1 MINQGMLDRMLNS
14 KRTPE
19 FPDPKPTVGRVA
31 AEKQLLA
38 HLGEAMKVINEGGVK
53 TREGMMEAIEAVIC
67 FLLDRGVS
75 GQQIWPFGQLRE
87 ELNSIFEGKRS
98 PILQPGTKSWDDIS
112 GKRYAG
118 PGKQQI
124 SVFAAACSEALY
136 QLGRTGSEDF
146 PKRTRTEA
154 DQVVAGRMANW
165 RSFDRGH
172 QTART
177 IKGWRDKLASTKKD
191 EFELL
196 VRKFIS
202 DEAGRRYLKQVL
214 VNGPPHVGG
223 FRR

>member
-1 MINQGMLDRMLNS
+1 MLDPQ
-14 KRTPE
+14 RTPK
-19 FPDPKPTVGRVA
+19 FPDPKPTIGRVA

-38 HLGEAMKVINEGGVK
+38 HLGEAMKLINEGGVK

-67 FLLDRGVS
+67 FLQDRGVS
-75 GQQIWPFGQLRE
+75 GQQIWPFGYLRK
-87 ELNSIFEGKRS
+87 ELDFIFEGKRS
-98 PILQPGTKSWDDIS
+98 PILQPGIESRDDIS

-136 QLGRTGSEDF
+136 QLGRSDSEDF

-154 DQVVAGRMANW
+154 DQFVARKMANW
-165 RSFDRGH
+165 RAFDRGE

-177 IKGWRDKLASTKKD
+177 IKGWRDKLARTKSG

-196 VRKFIS
+196 VLQFMR
-202 DEAGRRYLKQVL
+202 DEAGRQNLKQVL
-214 VNGPPHVGG
+214 MEGPPHVGG